1 MAERR
6 MFAKSV
12 VNSARF
18 LRMPA
23 SARLLYYD
31 LGMAADD
38 DGVVEAFTVMRTT
51 GASDGDL
58 NLLVRQGFIAVLNE
72 DQVAYICDWRRN
84 NQIKKDR
91 YRPSMYADL
100 LERYL
105 LGDNPEWNQNG
116 SNLEPQYS
124 TDQVSTDQNRIDQ
137 DSSGEVSTE
146 PEPGGAFAP
155 TRARFLAPT
164 VQEVQDYAREQGGS
178 IDADRFV
185 DYYTANGWMMSGQ
198 IPMRSWKA
206 AVRRWMS
213 NGYDHPRPANPAL
226 NYEQRPAEESGYKSI
241 YVDLTK
247 YYEGHGDD
255 PQ

>member
-58 NLLVRQGFIAVLNE
+58 NLLARQGFVAILNE
-72 DQVAYICDWRRN
+72 DQVSYICDWGRN
-84 NQIKKDR
+84 NQIRRDR
-91 YRPSMYADL
+91 YHPSVYLDL
-100 LERYL
+100 LDQYCF
-105 LGDNPEWNQNG
+105 DNQMATEV
-116 SNLEPQYS
+116 S